1 MKRYYSQSTG
11 CCYLEGVHKAV
22 PPDAVEID
30 QKRYTDV
37 IANPPLDKV
46 RSHDE
51 HGLPVLVDLPAPS
64 MAAVAETERK
74 WRDEQLAAYQWL
86 RDRHRDELDLGRTP
100 TLSTTQFAELLTYMQ
115 ALRDWPQ
122 DSTFPDSTHRPIAV
136 DWLRHLEL

>member
-51 HGLPVLVDLPAPS
+51 HGLPVLIDLPAPS
-64 MAAVAETERK
+64 MAAVADTERK

-86 RDRHRDELDLGRTP
+86 RDRHRDEQDLGRTP
-100 TLSTTQFAELLTYMQ
+100 TLTPARFAELLAYMQ
-115 ALRDWPQ
+115 SLRDWPQ
-122 DSTFPDSTHRPIAV
+122 SNHFPSSEERPLPPPWV
-136 DWLRHLEL
+136 LELTP